1 MLLEEG
7 GGPPS
12 PAHKQPPKPR
22 LPFLWR
28 LKMRKKLKTIPSVLG
43 IFRPVVGRC
52 CHQCTP
58 KSLGWKLLQP
68 SPSLGFRDL
77 LSINETH
84 TRYRGWL
91 VRRLCGLAFVW
102 GCRVDPGVTTDIAEQ
117 VRSSERVQK
126 MLSSANSVFEVS
138 DQQQQRPMLNT
149 RGQASHFYSHVEVS
163 ISPMLLR
170 VASWM
175 LLKLLSF
182 LFCNIQINLN
192 QVAALQR
199 ATEMGA
205 PLVFLFQQQCAFDY
219 VLIPHILFC
228 HNLRVPYTVC
238 HLQPG
243 SCWFRLVLQ
252 RLGMVCPPP
261 RPEGDAEASR
271 LYEAIMT
278 SFISVLL
285 REGQS
290 VSLAL
295 PGAHQQRPEELVRL
309 QEALRDGCVPDVSLV
324 PVAIAYDLPPQHALR
339 GQSPWSLCWSL
350 ASLLWEGR
358 RGSVRIHFAQAFS
371 LKEMCESSR
380 CHVNGGR
387 PLQELLLPSILD
399 KSSESLFGCTSV
411 SSMSPTSRCPESPP
425 SERELS
431 IALSLHLLHATS
443 TCTAIMSTALV
454 SCLLLHKHRE
464 GVRLSQLCRDV
475 LWLLEEVVFRNRDV
489 GFGGSLPEVVCH
501 AVSLLQPHLHLVQLP
516 HTADPLLA
524 PRSSRTAILAL
535 AGRCPLLT
543 HVFIMEA
550 VGACAVLATL
560 CEVAAC
566 GGGGSEVEF
575 DVVLSQDELSE
586 RALQLCH
593 LLPAA
598 GYFPPCQSPY
608 AFALD
613 AVDSL
618 VHCGVLVLEEQ
629 PQGQRMYDYWKREK
643 VLIWSSADDGDL
655 SDSDCEKQET
665 RCYKLGQPS
674 QGPELFFFLCSLLSV
689 QLRALSWAVEGL
701 EFLKSP
707 LPEPDCVAWLQS
719 FLCDRASWG
728 WRRYEST
735 SADVVRAAVH
745 TFIDLGVLER
755 LEEQAGVRVLL
766 GLSPLFQQPEN
777 RKKLHRFIEQ
787 FVYK

>member
-7 GGPPS
+7 GGPPG
-12 PAHKQPPKPR
+12 PARRQPPKPR

-77 LSINETH
+77 LSVNETH

-102 GCRVDPGVTTDIAEQ
+102 GCRVYPGVTTDIGGQ

-126 MLSSANSVFEVS
+126 VLSSADSVFEVP
-138 DQQQQRPMLNT
+138 DQQQQCPMLNT

-163 ISPMLLR
+163 ISPVLLR

-175 LLKLLSF
+175 VLKLLRF

-199 ATEMGA
+199 ATDMGA
-205 PLVFLFQQQCAFDY
+205 PLVFVFQQQCALDY

-243 SCWFRLVLQ
+243 RSWLRLVLQ
-252 RLGMVCPPP
+252 RLGVVCPPP

-271 LYEAIMT
+271 LCEAIMT
-278 SFISVLL
+278 SFISLLL

-295 PGAHQQRPEELVRL
+295 RGAHQQGPEELVRL
-309 QEALRDGCVPDVSLV
+309 QEALRDGSVPDVTLV
-324 PVAIAYDLPPQHALR
+324 PVAIAYDLPPQHSLR
-339 GQSPWSLCWSL
+339 GQQSPWSLCWSL
-350 ASLLWEGR
+350 ASLLWDGR
-358 RGSVRIHFAQAFS
+358 RGSVRIHFAQPFS
-371 LKEMCESSR
+371 LKEMCESR
-380 CHVNGGR
+380 KCHVDGGR
-387 PLQELLLPSILD
+387 PLQELLLPSILG
-399 KSSESLFGCTSV
+399 KSSESLSGCTSV

-431 IALSLHLLHATS
+431 IALDLHLLHATS
-443 TCTAIMSTALV
+443 TCTAIMSTTLV

-475 LWLLEEVVFRNRDV
+475 LWLVEEVVFRNQDV
-489 GFGGSLPEVVCH
+489 GFGGSLPEVVFH
-501 AVSLLQPHLHLVQLP
+501 AVSLLQPHLHLVRLP
-516 HTADPLLA
+516 HTTDPLLA
-524 PRSSRTAILAL
+524 PRSTRTAILAL
-535 AGRCPLLT
+535 AGHCPLLT

-560 CEVAAC
+560 REVAAC
-566 GGGGSEVEF
+566 GGGGEVEF
-575 DVVLSQDELSE
+575 DVVLSQEELSE

-643 VLIWSSADDGDL
+643 VLIWSSAEDGDL
-655 SDSDCEKQET
+655 SDSDCERQDT

-701 EFLKSP
+701 EFLQSP

-735 SADVVRAAVH
+735 SADVVRAVVR
-745 TFIDLGVLER
+745 TVIDLGVLER
-755 LEEQAGVRVLL
+755 LEEQGRARAAL

-777 RKKLHRFIEQ
+777 RRKLHRFIEQ